1 MKRIMVVDDNKL
13 VRIKAKSVL
22 HNTYEVITT
31 SGGAEA
37 LEFLEKDTCDLIL
50 LDICMPEMD
59 GFEVIEKIR
68 QNERYSGIPI
78 IFLTAENN
86 PETESRCFEAG
97 ASDYIVKPF
106 APVAM
111 LSRISHIL
119 ELEEMRR
126 KLVEKL
132 EMKTQEAS
140 ELKSRSQQDALTG
153 LWNRTYIERV
163 VNNLISAGESG
174 TFLMIDMD
182 NFKTINDHYGH
193 IAGDDTLKM
202 FAETL
207 RKFSVEDDVLC
218 RIGGDEFAMFIRGA
232 ASKAEIG
239 YLASGIISDLSAKL
253 KACKYET
260 NSAVSIGIAQTPED
274 GKDFTTLYR
283 AADKALY
290 YVKQNGKNSYH
301 FFSEQREAENERAG
315 TLVDLR
321 YLREF
326 MSRDDSNRGAYML
339 DIDSFH
345 HVYNFIRRF
354 VERNNH
360 DVQTILFTMY
370 PKEVSTPQEEI
381 DDALEIL
388 EQAVFMSLR
397 RVDVS
402 TRYSSQQLIVILMDA
417 DTING
422 DMVAERVAECFT
434 KIYSGNSVILNF
446 DIAKMEAKKI

>member
-1 MKRIMVVDDNKL
+1 MKRIMVVDDDEM
-13 VRIKAKSVL
+13 VRVTAKSVL

-37 LEFLEKDTCDLIL
+37 LKFLEGDTCDLIL
-50 LDICMPEMD
+50 LDIDMPEMD
-59 GFEVIEKIR
+59 SFEIMEKIR
-68 QNERYSGIPI
+68 QNEKWSGIPV
-78 IFLTAENN
+78 IFLTAESDAK
-86 PETESRCFEAG
+86 TESRCFEAG

-106 APVAM
+106 APIAM
-111 LSRISHIL
+111 RSRISHIL
-119 ELEEMRR
+119 ELEEMRQ

-132 EMKTQEAS
+132 EMKTQEAR
-140 ELKSRSQQDALTG
+140 EFKNKSQQDALTG
-153 LWNRTYIERV
+153 LWNRAYIEGA
-163 VNNLISAGESG
+163 VNDLISTSEGGA
-174 TFLMIDMD
+174 FLMIDMD
-182 NFKTINDHYGH
+182 NFKAINDRYGH

-218 RIGGDEFAMFIRGA
+218 RIGGDEFAVFVKGA
-232 ASKAEIG
+232 VSKTEIG
-239 YLASGIISDLSAKL
+239 NLASGIISDLSDKL
-253 KACKYET
+253 KACKFET
-260 NSAVSIGIAQTPED
+260 NSTVSIGIAQVPED

-290 YVKQNGKNSYH
+290 YVKQNGKSSYH

-315 TLVDLR
+315 TLVDLK

-326 MSRDDSNRGAYML
+326 MSRDDSNKGAYML

-354 VERNNH
+354 IERNNR

-370 PKEVSTPQEEI
+370 PKEADTPQEEI
-381 DDALEIL
+381 DAALETL
-388 EQAVFMSLR
+388 EQAVFTSLR

-422 DMVAERVAECFT
+422 DMVAQRVAECFK
-434 KIYSGNSVILNF
+434 KIYSGKSVILNF
-446 DIAKMEAKKI
+446 DIAKMEAK

>member
-1 MKRIMVVDDNKL
+1 MKRIMVVDDDKI
-13 VRIKAKSVL
+13 VCIMAKSVL
-22 HNTYEVITT
+22 QNTYEVITM
-31 SGGAEA
+31 SKGAEA
-37 LEFLEKDTCDLIL
+37 LKFLEESTCDLIL
-50 LDICMPEMD
+50 LDIYMPDMD
-59 GFEVIEKIR
+59 GFEIMEKIR
-68 QNERYSGIPI
+68 QNEKCSEIPI
-78 IFLTAENN
+78 VFLTAKSDA
-86 PETESRCFEAG
+86 ETESRCLEAG

-106 APVAM
+106 APIAM
-111 LSRISHIL
+111 LSRISRIM

-132 EMKTQEAS
+132 EIKTQEAR
-140 ELKSRSQQDALTG
+140 EFKSRSQQDALTG
-153 LWNRTYIERV
+153 LWNRTYLEYA
-163 VNNLISAGESG
+163 VNNMISAGEDG
-174 TFLMIDMD
+174 ALFMIDMD
-182 NFKTINDHYGH
+182 DFKTINDHYGH

-207 RKFSVEDDVLC
+207 RKFSGEDDVLC
-218 RIGGDEFAMFIRGA
+218 RIGGDEFAVFIKGA
-232 ASKAEIG
+232 ASKAKIG
-239 YLASGIISDLSAKL
+239 NIASGIISDMNDKL
-253 KACKYET
+253 KVCKYET
-260 NSAVSIGIAQTPED
+260 NSAVSIGIAQAPED

-290 YVKQNGKNSYH
+290 YVKQNGKSSYH

-315 TLVDLR
+315 TMVDLK

-326 MSRDDSNRGAYML
+326 MSRDDSNKGAYML

-370 PKEVSTPQEEI
+370 PKEANTPQEEI
-381 DDALEIL
+381 ETALETL
-388 EQAVFMSLR
+388 EQAVFTSLR

-402 TRYSSQQLIVILMDA
+402 TRYSSQQLIVILMDT

-422 DMVAERVAECFT
+422 DMVAERVTEYFK
-434 KIYSGNSVILNF
+434 KIYSGDSVILTF
-446 DIAKMEAKKI
+446 DIAKMEVK